1 MRRSP
6 TILLDIFPKYSE
18 AVVAIQIIS
27 ISVIPGTIALLYES
41 KLLALEKSKFLVIS
55 KISATIIIVGGFLT
69 LGVVYEIIG
78 LALTLLIAAIF
89 QAIFLVIANRI
100 LKKDKEEKNVS

>member
-1 MRRSP
+1 MS
-6 TILLDIFPKYSE
+6 L
-18 AVVAIQIIS
+18 
-27 ISVIPGTIALLYES
+27 SVIPGTIALLYES

-69 LGVVYEIIG
+69 LGIAYEIIG
-78 LALTLLIAAIF
+78 LALTLLFAMIF
-89 QAIFLVIANRI
+89 QAIFLFAANRI